1 MLDRVYSLI
10 NCSVRLTASQYFCE
24 DNFEGGGW
32 ALVRRVR
39 QGTTWHP
46 ATDNL
51 QGTAVYGSAGTSTSD
66 STFSLPFAS
75 LITSSETL
83 FLLANGMEQGRAV
96 VCCMHEDFF
105 GCHKTFLFLAIAGDR
120 SMWLIAPYSSISNG
134 GQAYDGLARPVLKSS
149 ASSSPSMLQLRI
161 FFWFNCFYH
170 SIFINIVIYFLL
182 ELFSYH
188 LESVNFF
195 DSLSVSNAL
204 IFGVLQSVLLCLFH
218 VSITLLALHV
228 VNYSSVCGITFF
240 IIHWFRD
247 SLTSLVHAQ

>member
-51 QGTAVYGSAGTSTSD
+51 QGTDVYGSSGTSTSD

-83 FLLANGMEQGRAV
+83 FLLANGMEQEKAV
-96 VCCMHEDFF
+96 VCLCCMLEDFF
-105 GCHKTFLFLAIAGDR
+105 GCHKKFLFLAIAGDR

-134 GQAYDGLARPVLKSS
+134 GQAYNGLARPVLKSS
-149 ASSSPSMLQLRI
+149 ASSTPSTLDGI
-161 FFWFNCFYH
+161 FSSDSFFYW
-170 SIFINIVIYFLL
+170 SYFPIISRVLIC
-182 ELFSYH
+182 
-188 LESVNFF
+188 F
-195 DSLSVSNAL
+195 DSLSVSSAL
-204 IFGVLQSVLLCLFH
+204 IFGVLQSKQILLCLFH
-218 VSITLLALHV
+218 VSITLLASRV
-228 VNYSSVCGITFF
+228 VKYRSVCGITFF

-247 SLTSLVHAQ
+247 SLASLVSAQ